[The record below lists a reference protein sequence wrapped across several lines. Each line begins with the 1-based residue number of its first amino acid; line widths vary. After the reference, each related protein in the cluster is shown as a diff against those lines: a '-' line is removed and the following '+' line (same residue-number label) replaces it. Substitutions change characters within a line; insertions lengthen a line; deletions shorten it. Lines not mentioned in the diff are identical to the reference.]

1 MDVQREAMTES
12 IEEHELAEMME
23 AATKMQT
30 MFRGKCARKHLEE
43 KRAAIAA
50 KEKEAERLAR
60 MESTA
65 SMDQGVPSWDDAKP
79 SLNARPSQRA
89 SNVSVMTTAGV
100 IAHDDGEELKVQM
113 ALAQLSA
120 AYEQEVKYGEGLGL
134 EQDAIREQMPEIDA
148 FFDWFVECG
157 TVPLM
162 ADRIKLYA
170 EPVWLESEFAAF
182 QAMTEEA
189 RAEAKARGHV
199 AELLRDDATLDP
211 MKELAGPHFHGR
223 ARLAVLLLPPAADP
237 EAGPDI
243 RLLSARKLIKHIDG
257 GGRMETRQTLQEQG
271 IDIFL
276 TAAETQAVLAEL
288 ETTDTRRCT
297 FAGVV
302 ALSYA
307 WITPGHPDLERKQ
320 VLDLRPVL
328 VWYMCE
334 RARRQRG
341 YRDGIPDYTIRTED
355 FGVLIDYMS
364 MFQGIPPDKPPD
376 FLPDVPP

>member
-23 AATKMQT
+23 AATKLQT

-134 EQDAIREQMPEIDA
+134 DADDA
-148 FFDWFVECG
+148 GGDPDQAHG
-157 TVPLM
+157 TTSVVVAVM
-162 ADRIKLYA
+162 ALVVLSGMLGR
-170 EPVWLESEFAAF
+170 AAF
-182 QAMTEEA
+182 
-189 RAEAKARGHV
+189 V
-199 AELLRDDATLDP
+199 D
-211 MKELAGPHFHGR
+211 HGGD
-223 ARLAVLLLPPAADP
+223 ARLGVLTESGSAVLVD
-237 EAGPDI
+237 
-243 RLLSARKLIKHIDG
+243 
-257 GGRMETRQTLQEQG
+257 
-271 IDIFL
+271 
-276 TAAETQAVLAEL
+276 AVVLEEL
-288 ETTDTRRCT
+288 
-297 FAGVV
+297 V
-302 ALSYA
+302 
-307 WITPGHPDLERKQ
+307 
-320 VLDLRPVL
+320 
-328 VWYMCE
+328 
-334 RARRQRG
+334 QRG
-341 YRDGIPDYTIRTED
+341 G
-355 FGVLIDYMS
+355 
-364 MFQGIPPDKPPD
+364 
-376 FLPDVPP
+376 FLRRPFACCLGLRSCLALRAPLRS